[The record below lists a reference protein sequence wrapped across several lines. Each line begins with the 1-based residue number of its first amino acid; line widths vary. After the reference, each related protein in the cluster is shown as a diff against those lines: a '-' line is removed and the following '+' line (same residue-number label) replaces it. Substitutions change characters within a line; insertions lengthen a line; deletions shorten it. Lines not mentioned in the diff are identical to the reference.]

1 MDIIV
6 EDTNIL
12 IDLFN
17 TGLIKYCQLMG
28 IEFHTTG
35 YVINEIE
42 NHEQRSFTIGYI
54 INGMLKVDT
63 FEGEDYV
70 LLVNTKQSFV
80 GKNNLT
86 DADCSVML
94 LAERLQCRLLTA
106 DQKLVRQAQKRGL
119 EVNGFLWLTNKMVES
134 GVVEPIM
141 MADYLQRYK
150 DTNPRAKEPETTEW
164 INKYREGKK
173 YKT

>member
-17 TGLIKYCQLMG
+17 TGLIRYCQLMG

-35 YVINEIE
+35 YVISEIE
-42 NHEQRSFTIGYI
+42 DHEQRSFIIGYI
-54 INGMLKVDT
+54 YNGLLKVDT
-63 FEGEDYV
+63 FEGDDYV
-70 LLVNTKQSFV
+70 LLVNTKQGFEGV
-80 GKNNLT
+80 NNLS

-94 LAERLQCRLLTA
+94 LAERLHCRLLTA
-106 DQKLVRQAQKRGL
+106 DQKLVRQARERGL
-119 EVNGFLWLTNKMVES
+119 EVNGFLWLTDKMVEMDI
-134 GVVEPIM
+134 VEPVM

-150 DTNPRAKEPETTEW
+150 DTNPRAKEPETTDR
-164 INKYREGKK
+164 ISKYRETYNNKK
-173 YKT
+173 

>member
-17 TGLIKYCQLMG
+17 TGLIRYCQLMG

-35 YVINEIE
+35 YVIDEIE
-42 NHEQRSFTIGYI
+42 DHEQRLFIIGYI
-54 INGMLKVDT
+54 ANGGLKVDT

-70 LLVNTKQSFV
+70 LLVNTKMSFY
-80 GKNNLT
+80 GMNNLS

-94 LAERLQCRLLTA
+94 LAERLHCRLLTA
-106 DQKLVRQAQKRGL
+106 DKKLTHQARNRGL
-119 EVNGFLWLTNKMVES
+119 EVNGFLWLTDKMVEM
-134 GVVEPIM
+134 GIVEPMM
-141 MADYLQRYK
+141 MAECLQRYK
-150 DTNPRAKEPETTEW
+150 DTNPRAKEPETTDR
-164 INKYREGKK
+164 INYYRNYHKNK
-173 YKT
+173 

>member
-1 MDIIV
+1 MDVIV

-17 TGLIKYCQLMG
+17 TGLIRYCQLMG

-42 NHEQRSFTIGYI
+42 DHEQRSFIIGYI
-54 INGMLKVDT
+54 INGLLKVDS
-63 FEGEDYV
+63 FEGDDYV
-70 LLVNTKQSFV
+70 LLVNTKQSFE
-80 GKNNLT
+80 GQNNLS

-94 LAERLQCRLLTA
+94 LAERLHCRLLTA
-106 DQKLVRQAQKRGL
+106 DQKLVRQARERGL
-119 EVNGFLWLTNKMVES
+119 EVNGFLWLTDKMVEM
-134 GVVEPIM
+134 GIVEPAM

-150 DTNPRAKEPETTEW
+150 DTNPRVKEPETSDR
-164 INKYREGKK
+164 INQYREKNNNK
-173 YKT
+173 A